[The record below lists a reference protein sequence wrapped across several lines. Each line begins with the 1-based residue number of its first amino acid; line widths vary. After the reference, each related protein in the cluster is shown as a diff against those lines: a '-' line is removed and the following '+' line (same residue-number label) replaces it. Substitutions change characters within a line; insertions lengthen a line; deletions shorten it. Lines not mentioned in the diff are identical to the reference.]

1 MWKPIRKWNRYRSLP
16 GGEPLQYAILFFAVL
31 LGCWPWF
38 RWYDGSVMV
47 KGGGAVLTAWA
58 LQFAALELFRLFGGS
73 RETRSES

>member
-47 KGGGAVLTAWA
+47 NHGEGGWRSSH
-58 LQFAALELFRLFGGS
+58 RLGPPV
-73 RETRSES
+73 RRP